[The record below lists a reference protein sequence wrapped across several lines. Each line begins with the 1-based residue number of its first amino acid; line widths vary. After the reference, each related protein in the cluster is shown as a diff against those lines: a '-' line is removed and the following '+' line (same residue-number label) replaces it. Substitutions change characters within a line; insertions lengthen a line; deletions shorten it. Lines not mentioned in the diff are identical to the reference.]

1 VRPFTGTCNAC
12 GVEGHAARD
21 CPSQKCKLCDQE
33 GHKAIACKS
42 RRIVDWTGVPE
53 LDASAAWVSLIK
65 AAIVKDLDA
74 FRTCLRAYAR
84 ATVDEFCLPDV
95 EKALRDDSLGVHL
108 IAKSQEI
115 AANMTIVDLIGNP
128 DREFVLSIQ
137 LSAKPRR
144 AKMAQG
150 WPETPEENIRRLASA
165 GFVQDCGVPLC
176 GNCGELGHIRKHCKQ
191 EQPERPSHQPEI
203 TCVNCKE
210 TGHRAR
216 DCTKARFNPHECR
229 NCHKE
234 GHNSKECPEPRS
246 AEGVECRKCNETG
259 HFSKDCPNV
268 AARTCRNC
276 DSIEHMAKDCDQP
289 RNPEKT
295 QCRNCDELGHFSK
308 DCPKPRDYSRV
319 KCSNCGQMGHTIR
332 LQLASWRD
340 QDFEKWRIRMYGH
353 RPVSDCVVVSTIQIS
368 EAM

>member
-1 VRPFTGTCNAC
+1 MTGHFARDCTNAPAGGGGLTGECYNCGEVGHNKADCTHARVARPFTGTCNAC

-176 GNCGELGHIRKHCKQ
+176 GNCGELGHIRKVCFAHGQ
-191 EQPERPSHQPEI
+191 VRLILTNTPALQ
-203 TCVNCKE
+203 T
-210 TGHRAR
+210 RA
-216 DCTKARFNPHECR
+216 A
-229 NCHKE
+229 
-234 GHNSKECPEPRS
+234 
-246 AEGVECRKCNETG
+246 
-259 HFSKDCPNV
+259 
-268 AARTCRNC
+268 
-276 DSIEHMAKDCDQP
+276 
-289 RNPEKT
+289 
-295 QCRNCDELGHFSK
+295 
-308 DCPKPRDYSRV
+308 
-319 KCSNCGQMGHTIR
+319 
-332 LQLASWRD
+332 
-340 QDFEKWRIRMYGH
+340 
-353 RPVSDCVVVSTIQIS
+353 
-368 EAM
+368 